1 MKVSFLFWKK
11 PMSKAKSKLVR
22 LADLSPGQGGDF
34 YALLAEKVKAAR
46 RDGKPFYTCRFR
58 DARRTV
64 AFMVW
69 GDGPWFA
76 NCEQDWEVGQFYKIR
91 GSYEEHATYGP
102 QLELAN
108 IREVTDGD
116 RDDGFDPLD
125 FVESSRFNVEAMYQD
140 LWNLAETHIQD
151 VPLRR
156 LVMTLLERHAKGLK
170 FAPATM
176 KHFYPFAGGLL
187 EHILSVTR
195 TALHLADKY
204 AAHYPELQPPLNRDL
219 VLAGAILH
227 DMGRVIEFGDNP
239 VKVDKTVPGHLLG
252 HLVLGRDL
260 VRDTARELGDVN
272 PDLVQI
278 LEHIVLSHLA
288 LPEWGSPR
296 LPLVPECLIVHHADD
311 LDAKMEMYARCLS
324 RDKEPG
330 PFTARDPVLGRQLYK
345 GRSV

>member
-1 MKVSFLFWKK
+1 
-11 PMSKAKSKLVR
+11 MSKAKPTLVR
-22 LADLSPGQGGDF
+22 LADLKPGDGGDF
-34 YALLAEKVKAAR
+34 YALLAEKIRAAR
-46 RDGKPFYTCRFR
+46 RDGKPYYTCRFR

-69 GDGPWFA
+69 GDGPWFT
-76 NCEQDWEVGQFYKIR
+76 NCEQDWEEGQFYKIR
-91 GSYEEHATYGP
+91 GTYEEHAVYGP

-108 IREVTDGD
+108 IRPVTEGD

-140 LWNLAETHIQD
+140 LWNLAETHLQD

-156 LVMTLLERHAKGLK
+156 LVMTLLERHSKALK
-170 FAPATM
+170 AAPATL

-204 AAHYPELQPPLNRDL
+204 AGHYPELQPPLNRDL

-227 DMGRVIEFGDNP
+227 DIGRVAEFGDDP
-239 VKVDKTVPGHLLG
+239 VNVQRTVQGHLVG

-272 PDLVQI
+272 PDLQQM
-278 LEHIVLSHLA
+278 LEHLILSHLA

-296 LPLVPECLIVHHADD
+296 LPLIPECIILHHADD

-345 GRSV
+345 GRTV